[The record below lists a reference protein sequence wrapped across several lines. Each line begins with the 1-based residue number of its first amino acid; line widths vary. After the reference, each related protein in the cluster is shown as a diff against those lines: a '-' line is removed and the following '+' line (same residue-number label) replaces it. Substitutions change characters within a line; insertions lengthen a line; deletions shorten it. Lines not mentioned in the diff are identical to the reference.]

1 MNTLKSIK
9 SCAYIL
15 CFVSAASL
23 HASDYSF
30 VHQIAALEWPQDQEL
45 CRQVEDV
52 LFTLPFPGWNEP
64 RYMLIPEFIQQ
75 WDKKREAVQYILDH
89 SQDPGTKGYLA
100 IYYIKRLPETAWAE
114 DGYRMMI
121 QLLEQT
127 KNDPEQDW
135 THEKAVEVILFR
147 GSMNQILDM
156 MDDTSDRSEILEFYE
171 ENSTPEI
178 LAGLTEFYKK
188 VQNKNIEK
196 LNDWSD
202 LQNSIRKIQNTLCYY
217 DRKFD
222 DIPKEYLLIEGKRQ
236 YDRLV
241 KLIGN
246 CISFNIWTPPDHAD
260 GAILIKKFWPSYRSG
275 AFYLLEAGK
284 TDDNFI
290 QFLTCLLCS
299 EDNEDT
305 TSVLNRLFYGQHNL
319 GDLTESMVTTI
330 AACYADR
337 IAVEE
342 LNETC
347 SKFLTSNMEDFF
359 FQKLLLNFEIKGNEN
374 SLPAL
379 KNAKLQW
386 HNVGFS
392 YKEKLIEAAI
402 QSIEQRLGITP
413 AVNPVHS
420 SE

>member
-1 MNTLKSIK
+1 MNTLKLIK
-9 SCAYIL
+9 SYGCIL
-15 CFVSAASL
+15 GFVLSASIY
-23 HASDYSF
+23 ASDYSF
-30 VHQIAALEWPQDQEL
+30 VNQIATLEWPQDQEL

-75 WDKKREAVQYILDH
+75 WDKKREAVQYLLDH
-89 SQDPGTKGYLA
+89 YQDPVTKGYLA
-100 IYYIKRLPETAWAE
+100 IYYIKRLPETAWVD

-135 THEKAVEVILFR
+135 THKKAIEVILFR
-147 GSMNQILDM
+147 GSLNQILDM
-156 MDDTSDRSEILEFYE
+156 MDDSSDRSVILEFYE

-188 VQNKNIEK
+188 VQNPEMKK

-202 LQNSIRKIQNTLCYY
+202 LQNSISKIQSTLCYY
-217 DRKFD
+217 DRKID
-222 DIPKEYLLIEGKRQ
+222 DLPKEYFLTEGKRQ

-260 GAILIKKFWPSYRSG
+260 GVTLITKFWPLYRLG

-284 TDDNFI
+284 VDDSFN

-305 TSVLNRLFYGQHNL
+305 TSVLNRLFYGKHNL
-319 GDLTESMVTTI
+319 GDLSESIVTKI
-330 AACYADR
+330 AACYANR
-337 IAVEE
+337 ISVVE
-342 LNETC
+342 LNENC

-359 FQKLLLNFEIKGNEN
+359 YQKLLLNFENKGNEN

-379 KNAKLQW
+379 KDAKLQW
-386 HNVGFS
+386 HDMGFT
-392 YKEKLIEAAI
+392 YKEKLIEKAI

-413 AVNPVHS
+413 TVNPVHS